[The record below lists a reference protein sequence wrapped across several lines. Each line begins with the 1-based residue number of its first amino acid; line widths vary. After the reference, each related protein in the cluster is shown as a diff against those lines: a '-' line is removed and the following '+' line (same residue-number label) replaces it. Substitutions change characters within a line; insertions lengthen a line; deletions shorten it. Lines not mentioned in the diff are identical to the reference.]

1 MPKGVKGFQKGHTLG
16 KGKKGQTP
24 SQKVDKAIKKVFA
37 NRTDNKG
44 QSIALFN
51 LFNAMYDKACG
62 GDVAAHQV
70 LMDRYAGKV
79 VQKVD
84 VETTQYLVQIGST
97 ALKRRE
103 IDVSEKVETIEHKH

>member
-1 MPKGVKGFQKGHTLG
+1 MPFEKGHKLSKGVR
-16 KGKKGQTP
+16 KKGQTP
-24 SQKVDKAIKKVFA
+24 SQKVDSAIKKVFA
-37 NRTDNKG
+37 SKAEDGKG
-44 QSIALFN
+44 QSVALFN
-51 LFNAMYDKACG
+51 IFNAIYDKALE

-84 VETTQYLVQIGST
+84 VETTQYLVQIGSS